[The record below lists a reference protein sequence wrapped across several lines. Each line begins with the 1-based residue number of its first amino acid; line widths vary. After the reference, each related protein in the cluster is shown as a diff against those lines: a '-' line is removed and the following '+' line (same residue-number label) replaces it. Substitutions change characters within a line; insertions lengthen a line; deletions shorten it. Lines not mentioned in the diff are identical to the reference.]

1 MTSNAD
7 LARQLRDQADNA
19 MLRRKALLCASVAL
33 GETQSVPAAI
43 KVIRDCRL
51 PAEISEA
58 AVELLGQLTQDVPA
72 GAPGRIAEKGRTP

>member
-1 MTSNAD
+1 MRSWPSSSGG
-7 LARQLRDQADNA
+7 QADDA
-19 MLRRKALLCASVAL
+19 MLRRKALLCASAAL

-58 AVELLGQLTQDVPA
+58 AVDLLGQLTQDVLAAA
-72 GAPGRIAEKGRTP
+72 GGGAGKEGKRE